1 MEHISEPKFI
11 LEYNRAYGQMIRKE
25 RMKRKLSL
33 EDLSSGILSR
43 TALEKVEKGKAQ
55 WTKLTGDTLL
65 LRMGISPEYFESLSS
80 GESLERW
87 RMREDI
93 CLLVPGKAEL
103 VVEKLEEYRKIYS
116 KREPL
121 EEQFL
126 LKAELVLMLLQ
137 VMAKYGEAGEER
149 ASLGICRNR
158 NGGYSGK
165 S

>member
-103 VVEKLEEYRKIYS
+103 GGGELED
-116 KREPL
+116 
-121 EEQFL
+121 
-126 LKAELVLMLLQ
+126 
-137 VMAKYGEAGEER
+137 
-149 ASLGICRNR
+149 
-158 NGGYSGK
+158 
-165 S
+165 